1 MLGMALGHLL
11 HPSAELSA
19 LRPRALSAHATEV
32 HRRLNGRR
40 PGHRRPSG
48 HRRGSRRAQSSVRW
62 AQDFRQEAQHVQDEI
77 QRRDLQLAED
87 RRLREQ
93 QVGSEVRLNMEDL
106 LTYYMYMYI

>member
-1 MLGMALGHLL
+1 M
-11 HPSAELSA
+11 
-19 LRPRALSAHATEV
+19 
-32 HRRLNGRR
+32 
-40 PGHRRPSG
+40 
-48 HRRGSRRAQSSVRW
+48 RW